1 MTTPS
6 DVFSNSTVL
15 KDSYQSTTLIESPAY
30 YQAQGVGGH
39 RLSLQAKFNSVG
51 NIAYSLQVQ
60 DSQASGWR
68 FFDRAYDSNGKKL
81 EFIDINHDVT
91 LGITSETF
99 AINLPR
105 SYLENAATESINI
118 KVFGENGE
126 KLILVPN
133 HYVEGFLQKID
144 AYLESK

>member
-15 KDSYQSTTLIESPAY
+15 NDSYQSTTLIESPGVF
-30 YQAQGVGGH
+30 QAQGMGGH

-51 NIAYSLQVQ
+51 DISYSLQVQ

-68 FFDRAYDSNGKKL
+68 FFDRAYDSNGQKL
-81 EFIDINHDVT
+81 EFIDIDHDVT
-91 LGITSETF
+91 LGITSEF
-99 AINLPR
+99 FSINLSR
-105 SYLENAATESINI
+105 SYLDNAAIESINI

-126 KLILVPN
+126 SLILLPN

-144 AYLESK
+144 AYLGSQ